1 VTCAVSLTSRV
12 ERLCTRHARIGLDT
26 NLFIYLFE
34 GGEPEA
40 TVVGSMLDSI
50 SAGLSRGVLATLGVA
65 ELLTGPLRMS
75 DGALAERYRDE
86 LQSIEGLD
94 IVPLSVDIA
103 ADAAVL
109 RASGKARLADAIHLA
124 TARVAGATAFVTNDR
139 ALRAP
144 HGLEIVQLSVLV
156 AA

>member
-1 VTCAVSLTSRV
+1 MASSTDKID
-12 ERLCTRHARIGLDT
+12 RLCSGHARIGLDT

-34 GGEPEA
+34 GSGPEA
-40 TVVGSMLDSI
+40 TAVAALLDAI
-50 SAGLSRGVLATLGVA
+50 SAGRSRGVLATLAVA
-65 ELLTGPLRMS
+65 EILTGALTAS
-75 DGALAERYRDE
+75 DGALAERYGDE

-109 RASGKARLADAIHLA
+109 RGSHKVALADAIHLA

-139 ALRAP
+139 SLRAP
-144 HGLEIVQLSVLV
+144 RLEVVQLNALS
-156 AA
+156 